1 VARSTY
7 GCGPLE
13 VQLQASGGSLGPRL
27 RDALALY
34 DVVWEGP
41 GRRVHLVAEVAE
53 PKLSPAA
60 GEFLTCARMTVDTT
74 LRGLRATTVSGA
86 WAEGH
91 FDDDGERWFLGAPA
105 DLAGTDLGDAEQLL
119 TLVLTTGWRRSGWV
133 PVHSGAVT
141 DGERCALVCAS
152 SGGGKSTFT
161 AALVRR
167 GWSTLGDDKLLL
179 RLMGAEP
186 EVAAVLHTFNLDPRT
201 TEWWPELGDLW
212 RLPVY
217 SAWTD
222 KRRVPARAIRAD
234 GVAMVATP
242 TDLLLLEPHA
252 DVTETRVEPLAR
264 EELLSCLLH
273 QTVVPDDRD
282 LARHIVGTVVR
293 VARRLDGWRIRI
305 GRNAYEDPGA
315 LAPVEAVL
323 R

>member
-13 VQLQASGGSLGPRL
+13 VRLQASDSPLGARL

-34 DVVWEGP
+34 DVAWEGP
-41 GRRVHLVAEVAE
+41 GRGVDVVAGVAART
-53 PKLSPAA
+53 LSPAE
-60 GEFLTCARMTVDTT
+60 GKFLTCARMTVDTT
-74 LRGLRATTVSGA
+74 PTGLRATTVSGA
-86 WAEGH
+86 WTEGR

-105 DLAGTDLGDAEQLL
+105 EAADADLGDAEQLL

-133 PVHSGAVT
+133 PVHAGAVT
-141 DGERCALVCAS
+141 DGERCALVCAG

-167 GWSTLGDDKLLL
+167 GWRTLGDDKLLL
-179 RLMGAEP
+179 RVVGAEP
-186 EVAAVLHTFNLDPRT
+186 EVAAVVHTFNLHPHS

-222 KRRVPARAIRAD
+222 KRRVSARAIRAD
-234 GVAMVATP
+234 GVAMLAKP

-252 DVTETRVEPLAR
+252 DATETRVEPLTR
-264 EELLSCLLH
+264 EEVLSCLLH
-273 QTVVPDDRD
+273 QTVVPDDGD
-282 LARHIVGTVVR
+282 LARHIVGTVAR
-293 VARRLDGWRIRI
+293 VARGLGGCRVHI
-305 GRNAYEDPGA
+305 GRDAYEDPESV
-315 LAPVEAVL
+315 APVEAAL